1 MLNKLTKA
9 QIADAIERLRDDGD
23 YYGDFGKQFISNSDV
38 GALLS
43 NPREFRISRP
53 DNQAFAKG
61 RYFHQSIL
69 EPEKVRDWEFVDSYS
84 RNTNVYKRAVE
95 DSGKEVLLLEK
106 EKKEMDYLVNVMM
119 TNFEL
124 YEQIYLNDNVF
135 EVPGVQQFNGVWWKG
150 KADIISKDCII
161 DLKTTSNN
169 KEFRFSAKKYN
180 YDSQCYIY
188 QNIFG
193 KPLVFYAIDK
203 KSAQV
208 GIYESSDAFVRGGEE
223 KVERALEVYEQF
235 FGENA
240 TDDLNSY
247 IIRETL

>member
-135 EVPGVQQFNGVWWKG
+135 EVPGVQQFNG
-150 KADIISKDCII
+150 DFISH
-161 DLKTTSNN
+161 
-169 KEFRFSAKKYN
+169 FR
-180 YDSQCYIY
+180 D
-188 QNIFG
+188 
-193 KPLVFYAIDK
+193 
-203 KSAQV
+203 
-208 GIYESSDAFVRGGEE
+208 SSDIYNASVSWRSPTNRYQASFFMKNITDELYPQAYTNVGGLTE
-223 KVERALEVYEQF
+223 
-235 FGENA
+235 
-240 TDDLNSY
+240 
-247 IIRETL
+247 IRVPNIRKHWGFEMVARLGD